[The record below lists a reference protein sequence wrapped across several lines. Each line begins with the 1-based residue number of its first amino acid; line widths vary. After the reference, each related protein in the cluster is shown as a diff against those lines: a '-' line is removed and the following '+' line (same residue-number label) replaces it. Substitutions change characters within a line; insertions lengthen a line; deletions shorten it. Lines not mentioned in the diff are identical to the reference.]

1 MSSVTETAR
10 GFGWAPASGLNK
22 IIKSLEGFF
31 RASGVT
37 KQARIW
43 HGGFSYKLI
52 HNTAINS
59 FQNMNPVTS
68 IDAGDCYICVF
79 ERPGYQGDYH
89 IISPGEKEQMTSCG
103 SLVVVSD
110 RKFSVDAVRRASAA
124 PPGYWE
130 MDGPMYLMHFSAVY
144 RFVS

>member
-1 MSSVTETAR
+1 MSSVTETTR
-10 GFGWAPASGLNK
+10 GFGWAPASGLSK
-22 IIKSLEGFF
+22 LIKSLEGFF

-37 KQARIW
+37 KQARVW

-68 IDAGDCYICVF
+68 IDAGDCYICIF
-79 ERPGYQGDYH
+79 ERPGYQGNYH
-89 IISPGEKEQMTSCG
+89 IIRPGEKEEMTNCG
-103 SLVVVSD
+103 SLVVSD
-110 RKFSVDAVRRASAA
+110 RKFSVDTVRRTAAA